1 MEMSAYDIMI
11 MDEAMNNLGDAFDYV
26 LYEQLNKDIIKANV
40 TSVVRLARTLGCIVE
55 YLIEYWL
62 YCSKKI
68 KYNDN
73 IQIKVTFILYEK
85 SI

>member
-40 TSVVRLARTLGCIVE
+40 TSVVRLARTLGCTVE
-55 YLIEYWL
+55 DLIEY
-62 YCSKKI
+62 
-68 KYNDN
+68 
-73 IQIKVTFILYEK
+73 
-85 SI
+85 